1 MEAFKVGDII
11 APHYSLRLFDK
22 HGNSNL
28 ILPTDVTVVLEVGR
42 SSPFSER
49 ARDVTL
55 LLRGG
60 VVRQYEAHE
69 PGAYEELFHS
79 VVTSA

>member
-28 ILPTDVTVVLEVGR
+28 ILPEDVIVVLEVGTR
-42 SSPFSER
+42 RPRYR
-49 ARDVTL
+49 ARAWDVTL
-55 LLRGG
+55 LLYGG
-60 VVRQYEAHE
+60 VVRQYVTLDPA
-69 PGAYEELFHS
+69 AYE
-79 VVTSA
+79 VVISA

>member
-28 ILPTDVTVVLEVGR
+28 ILPEDVIVVLEVGR
-42 SSPFSER
+42 SSPCSER

-55 LLRGG
+55 LLYGG
-60 VVRQYEAHE
+60 VVRQYVTLD
-69 PGAYEELFHS
+69 PSAYE

>member
-28 ILPTDVTVVLEVGR
+28 ILPTDVTVVLEVGTR
-42 SSPFSER
+42 RPRLAGHR
-49 ARDVTL
+49 AWDVTL
-55 LLRGG
+55 LLYGG
-60 VVRQYEAHE
+60 VVRQYVTLDPA
-69 PGAYEELFHS
+69 AYE